1 MLRVIEWF
9 AGIGSQHQA
18 LKNIGVQHEVVAIS
32 EIDKYACTSYEALHG
47 KFLNLGDIT
56 KVEDF
61 PTADLWTYSF
71 PCQDI
76 SVAGKLAGLEEGTR
90 SGLLWEIER
99 LLLKAKQED
108 RLPKYLLLEN
118 VKNLVG
124 KKFKPSFDKWL
135 EFLKGLGYTNYYQ
148 VLNAKN
154 YGIPQHRERV
164 FCVSILGEHKQYEF
178 PKPME
183 LKLRLRDMLE
193 DKVDSKYYISTEKA
207 LKMLKSHYQM
217 RGKSIMDE
225 KSISRTLCA
234 RDYKEPRCVVVGTLN
249 DDKYSKMIESSRR
262 VHSPDG
268 IAPTI
273 HTCGGGNTEPKVAV
287 KERFY
292 KQALETVVEND
303 CKEGDIVDAYNKR
316 VNKSGISPTIT
327 TRPEGFKTAILPVV
341 AAMRGRNPDNPSSRE
356 KGIPTEQR
364 LEINKKGT
372 SNTIT
377 TVQKDNLIVCEER
390 TDEGVRF
397 FNGEVCGT
405 LRTIDSGGDKRV
417 IEVGGLYTEDS
428 ERFHRP
434 PLDDLSRTLKA
445 GLHDAGVQIDDGV
458 EVRIRKLTPRE
469 CFRLMGWKDEQIDKI
484 QRAGLSNS
492 QMYKQAGN
500 GIVVDVLEKIFF
512 NLFKE
517 NSDGNKE
524 NGC

>member
-1 MLRVIEWF
+1 MLKVIEWF

-18 LKNIGVQHEVVAIS
+18 LVNIGVPHEVVAIS
-32 EIDKYACTSYEALHG
+32 EIDKYACKSYEALHG
-47 KFLNLGDIT
+47 RVTNLGDIT

-99 LLLKAKQED
+99 LLLKAQLEN

-118 VKNLVG
+118 VKNLIG

-135 EFLKGLGYTNYYQ
+135 EFLSGLGYTNYYQ

-154 YGIPQHRERV
+154 YGIPQNRERV
-164 FCVSILGEHKQYEF
+164 FCVSILGEHKPYEF
-178 PKPME
+178 PKPIE
-183 LKLRLRDMLE
+183 LRLKLKDMLE
-193 DKVDSKYYISTEKA
+193 EEVDEKFYISTEKA
-207 LKMLKSHYQM
+207 LRMLQSHYVQ
-217 RGKSIMDE
+217 RKKNIMDAN
-225 KSISRTLCA
+225 KVSTTLCA
-234 RDYKEPRCVVVGTLN
+234 RDYKEPRCVVVGNLQ
-249 DDKYSKMIESSRR
+249 DEKYSKMIESSRR
-262 VHSPDG
+262 VYSSEG

-292 KQALETVVEND
+292 KQALETAVENE
-303 CKEGDIVDAYNKR
+303 CKEGDIVDPYNKK
-316 VNKSGISPTIT
+316 VNRSGIAPTIT

-341 AAMRGRNPDNPSSRE
+341 AAMRGRNPDNPSSRIAGE
-356 KGIPTEQR
+356 PTEQR

-372 SNTIT
+372 SNAIT

-390 TDEGVRF
+390 TDEGIRF
-397 FNGEVCGT
+397 FNGKICGT
-405 LRTIDSGGDKRV
+405 LRTIDSCGDKRV

-434 PLDDLSRTLKA
+434 PLEDLSRTLKA

-458 EVRIRKLTPRE
+458 EIRIRKLTPKE
-469 CFRLMGWKDEQIDKI
+469 CLRLMGWKDEQIDRIKN
-484 QRAGLSNS
+484 AGISNS

-500 GIVVDVLEKIFF
+500 GIVVDVLEQIFF
-512 NLFKE
+512 KLFKE
-517 NSDGNKE
+517 
-524 NGC
+524 